1 MTQTR
6 PNRTLGPGH
15 DDFWAGCAAGEL
27 RIQHCNACDK
37 HSWPVVGDC
46 EHCGSTDLRWQ
57 VMSGKGK
64 VVSWCCFV
72 QDYYRGV
79 MSVPYDTIMVE
90 LAEGPIFMSNP
101 ADFAYDDIT
110 FEMPVE
116 VTFIDAEDAAGALKL
131 PVFLKA

>member
-37 HSWPVVGDC
+37 HSWPVFGDC

-116 VTFIDAEDAAGALKL
+116 VTFIDAEDAAGAFKL
-131 PVFLKA
+131 PVFRKA